1 MESQA
6 DQQVRLLGPVD
17 LRIGHLERSVAG
29 TRRKAVLTVLA
40 LSAGQT
46 VAVDRIVDA
55 VWSGDAPATA
65 ANTLQSHVSYLR
77 GLFRTRETIIASAP
91 GYRLELPGD
100 ATDVREAERLI
111 AQADQ
116 TDDAA
121 ERATLLRS
129 ALALWRSRP
138 LADLSGIAWFDMQA
152 ERIERQRSNAYISL
166 VKARLRLGEH
176 AALVPELES
185 LGDRHPFDEAL
196 HAELMLALYRSGRQA
211 DALEAYRRIRERLLD
226 QLGIDPGRPL
236 RDLETAILR
245 QDSDLDTPSAVTST
259 TVIRRGSDAVP
270 AQLPLALANV
280 LGREPELELL
290 DDALPTDGE
299 ESPAVV
305 YAVSGPP
312 GVGKTAL
319 AVAWAH
325 RVASRFP
332 DRQLYANLRGFSPQG
347 TVIAACDV
355 LHGFLEALGVPP
367 QRIPETLP
375 ARMGLYRTLLAGK
388 RVLVLLDNA
397 RDAKH
402 VRSLLPAA
410 PGSAA
415 IITSRNKLTSL
426 VATDGA
432 VAVPLGVLS
441 REAAHRI
448 LTQRLGQKLVA
459 TEPDAVDEIISRCA
473 GLPLALGIVAARITT
488 DRSVSLASIADEM
501 LAACDALDALSGGDH
516 RADVRVVISWSYAV
530 LSPDA
535 ARLFRLM
542 SIHPDAEM
550 GLPAIASV
558 GAVTIPKARQLVAEL
573 ATANLVTIVDG
584 GRYAFHDLIRAY
596 AQEQSQTLDSA
607 AGRAD
612 AMRGLLDYYL
622 HSADVAAGL
631 LDAYR
636 DSVVSAEPSLEVA
649 PSLGVLPASLA
660 DHEQALAFLTTEYRS
675 LIELVRRAEA
685 SGFEAHAWQLASTL
699 TEFFERRGLWQ
710 DWLATLRT
718 ALSAAERLGDF
729 RGLAYSNRGLGRAH
743 HWHGNYHEAA
753 IHHRTALDYFI
764 ALDDSVGQARV
775 WHSLGR
781 LAELEGQLNRALANT
796 QRGLD
801 LFRAV
806 NDKPGIAKALNG
818 VGWYHCLLGDHEQA
832 LRCCA
837 EALVLVQELGDQR
850 VEANTWDSLGYAH
863 HMAGDH
869 QRAIECYEQALALF
883 REMGDR
889 YHEADA
895 SVHLG
900 DAYASA
906 LDVAAS
912 DRMWRHALAIL
923 EDLGHAD
930 VGLVRAKLALM

>member
-17 LRIGHLERSVAG
+17 LRIGHIERSVAG

-46 VAVDRIVDA
+46 VSVDRIVDA

-111 AQADQ
+111 AQADR

-211 DALEAYRRIRERLLD
+211 DALGAYRRIRERLHD

-245 QDSDLDTPSAVTST
+245 QDPDLDPPATGINIAV
-259 TVIRRGSDAVP
+259 VRNDAVP

-280 LGREPELELL
+280 LGREPELEVL
-290 DDALPTDGE
+290 DDALPPDGE

-332 DRQLYANLRGFSPQG
+332 DGQLYANLRGFSPQG
-347 TVIAACDV
+347 TVVAACDV
-355 LHGFLEALGVPP
+355 LHGFLEALGIPP

-410 PGSAA
+410 SGSAA

-426 VATDGA
+426 VAADGA

-441 REAAHRI
+441 RDAAHRI
-448 LTQRLGQKLVA
+448 LTQRLGQKRVA
-459 TEPDAVDEIISRCA
+459 TEPDAVDEIIGRCA

-488 DRSVSLASIADEM
+488 EPSVSLASIADEM

-558 GAVTIPKARQLVAEL
+558 GTVTISEARRLVAEL
-573 ATANLVTIVDG
+573 ATANLVTIVDS

-607 AGRAD
+607 AHRAD
-612 AMRGLLDYYL
+612 AMRGLLDYYVR
-622 HSADVAAGL
+622 SADVAAGL
-631 LDAYR
+631 MDAYR
-636 DSVVSAEPSLEVA
+636 DSVVVAEPSVKVA
-649 PSLGVLPASLA
+649 PASLA

-675 LIELVRRAEA
+675 LLELVRLAEA

-710 DWLATLRT
+710 DWLTALRT
-718 ALSAAERLGDF
+718 AVNAAERLGDP

-743 HWHGNYHEAA
+743 HWHGNYREAA
-753 IHHRTALDYFI
+753 IHHRKALDYFV
-764 ALDDSVGQARV
+764 ALDDGRGQARV

-781 LAELEGQLNRALANT
+781 LAELEGHLDEALANT
-796 QRGLD
+796 QRGLE

-806 NDKPGIAKALNG
+806 DDAPGIAKALNG
-818 VGWYHCLLGDHEQA
+818 VGWYHCLLGDYELA
-832 LRCCA
+832 LRCCG
-837 EALVLVQELGDQR
+837 EALVLVQELGDRR

-863 HMAGDH
+863 HMASDH
-869 QRAIECYEQALALF
+869 QRAVECYEQALALF

-906 LDVAAS
+906 SDVAAA
-912 DRMWRHALAIL
+912 DRIWRHALAIL

-930 VGLVRAKLALM
+930 VDSVRAKLALM